1 MCMVDESPVV
11 DMRSPYKVQA
21 VAVAPAQARRPK
33 IDDDL
38 SVLPASMRKNLLA
51 SMNRN
56 RDAFAALA
64 KL

>member
-1 MCMVDESPVV
+1 MCMIEESPVM

-21 VAVAPAQARRPK
+21 VAVAPARRPK

-56 RDAFAALA
+56 REAFAALA

>member
-1 MCMVDESPVV
+1 MCMVEESPVV
-11 DMRSPYKVQA
+11 DMRSSYKVQA

-56 RDAFAALA
+56 REAFAALA